1 MNPQKIAVIG
11 ATGYVGKAVVK
22 ELAQRGHK
30 VTAFA
35 RHIDKVEPQNN
46 VTAVQADVM
55 SADFPQKLQGFDA
68 VVSLSLIHI

>member
-1 MNPQKIAVIG
+1 MNSQKIAVIG

-35 RHIDKVEPQNN
+35 RHIDKVEPQDN

-55 SADFPQKLQGFDA
+55 SADFPQNYKGLMP
-68 VVSLSLIHI
+68 L